1 MLNIYEVETAKQGI
15 LKRIPMDDMDVP
27 PSVQERITAMFG
39 EPLTPTQVVD
49 HILRDVRT
57 RGDAALSEWTEKLDG
72 RKSDRFA
79 IPKSELQA
87 ALYSLS
93 AEQRTALE
101 VAADRVRRFHQA
113 QPVTSWMTQSLGGTV
128 GQYVRPIQR
137 VGIYVP
143 AGTAPLPSSVLM
155 SAVPAQVAGV
165 PEIVL
170 VAPPTRA
177 TGQVAPIILATAA
190 LIGIDEVYAV
200 GGAQAIAA
208 LAFGTQS
215 IPAVD
220 KIFGPGNLF
229 VTLAKRQVY
238 GVVGIDSLAGP
249 TETVVIADDSA
260 RADGVAAD
268 LLAKAEHDEMAAAV
282 LLTPSRDLAEM
293 VQVEV
298 GKQMEQ
304 RSRASVIAVS
314 LQRRSGVV
322 LTRDLD
328 EAVDL
333 ANRYAP
339 EHLCL
344 AVRDPWRLA
353 EKVNAAGGVFV
364 GEHSFEVLGDYVA
377 GPSHVM
383 PTGGSAR
390 FASPLN
396 VLDFVHIVS
405 LIALDPATT
414 RKIAP
419 AAQAIALAEGLDA
432 HANAAALRCQD
443 DGGCDENRR
452 PL

>member
-1 MLNIYEVETAKQGI
+1 MLNIYEVESAKQSI

-49 HILRDVRT
+49 RILRDVRT
-57 RGDAALSEWTEKLDG
+57 RGDAALSEWNEKLDG

-87 ALYSLS
+87 ALEALP
-93 AEQRTALE
+93 AEQRAALE

-260 RADGVAAD
+260 RADWVAAD
-268 LLAKAEHDEMAAAV
+268 LLAQAEHDEMAAAV
-282 LLTPSRDLAEM
+282 LLTPSRDLAEK

-304 RSRASVIAVS
+304 RTRANVIAVS

-353 EKVNAAGGVFV
+353 EKVNAAGGIFV

-432 HANAAALRCQD
+432 HANAAALRCQE